1 MWAITGGLPHL
12 VIVIGFAVSPFA
24 GAAGQAKYG
33 SVSGRWLWVGADD
46 RDTLA
51 FRGESDE
58 ALPVIAAAARERGA
72 VDSAVA
78 MARRHL
84 RLPQLVFMARSC
96 GKPNAYYFARRG
108 EVVVCYEM
116 LLDAYRLLNRHEN
129 ASRADTQAGGKRL
142 ADAIG
147 FAQFLF
153 AHELGHAIIDRYR
166 VPVVGEQEAAADQF
180 ALWLLSED
188 RAGPGL
194 AVAHYVFVLL
204 SLHEEWTDERV
215 VDPHGLDL
223 RRAQRIAC
231 WLSSIDELRSATT
244 LTDAERRHCATAVD
258 QARQAW
264 GRLLAPYRVRRRSGS
279 KPYFVTDGSRD
290 LSDSAVTARARW
302 RMR

>member
-1 MWAITGGLPHL
+1 MRPITGWSRHL
-12 VIVIGFAVSPFA
+12 VIAAGIAVFPGA
-24 GAAGQAKYG
+24 GAVGQATHG
-33 SVSGRWLWVGADD
+33 SIGGRWHWVARDD
-46 RDTLA
+46 RDSVA
-51 FRGESDE
+51 FRGEE

-72 VDSAVA
+72 VDSAIA

-84 RLPQLVFMARSC
+84 RLPNLVFVARSC
-96 GKPNAYYFARRG
+96 GTPNAYYFTRSG
-108 EVVVCYEM
+108 HVVVCYEM

-129 ASRADTQAGGKRL
+129 ASPADTQAGSRRL

-153 AHELGHAIIDRYR
+153 AHELGHAVIHRYR
-166 VPVVGEQEAAADQF
+166 VPVVGEEEAAADQF

-194 AVAHYVFVLL
+194 AVAHYVFVLM

-231 WLSSIDELRSATT
+231 WLSSIDELRLATR
-244 LTDAERRHCATAVD
+244 LTDAERRHCGVAVA
-258 QARQAW
+258 QARHAW
-264 GRLLAPYRVRRRSGS
+264 GRLLAPYRVRRRSAS
-279 KPYFVTDGSRD
+279 KPYFVTEGS
-290 LSDSAVTARARW
+290 LGVFDSAVAARAR
-302 RMR
+302 RRPR